1 MQDTRD
7 SFNAKIE
14 QNTEQT
20 PSRNKASK
28 NQRNTALK
36 YTKLWGMREDVTEL
50 RQTER
55 INTR

>member
-7 SFNAKIE
+7 SFNAKIK

-20 PSRNKASK
+20 LSRNKASK

-36 YTKLWGMREDVTEL
+36 HAKPWGMREDVTK
-50 RQTER
+50 
-55 INTR
+55 N